1 MTPSPRRQR
10 PYWAILVAP
19 LALHLV
25 VFLVIPFINIIIL
38 SFYTHSPTRI
48 WTAELTISNYID
60 LLDPWF
66 MTVLLRTLRL
76 GLICTVICVLF
87 GYPLAYF
94 LARASRRVA
103 LVGLFFLVM
112 PLMVSAVIRTF
123 GWLVILGRNG
133 LVNSAIMAFGL
144 DRLPLLYNE
153 TAVVIGLAN
162 VFVPFMVLPLMA
174 SIERIDPALEEAA
187 RNLGANWFHTFRRVI
202 LPLSRPGLISGC
214 LLVYSAAISAFV
226 VPMLMGG
233 ARVRVIGRQIYDQL
247 LISYQWPNASAI
259 ATLLVIATTCFA
271 FAVLAL
277 MRRSARQE
285 QGA

>member
-1 MTPSPRRQR
+1 M
-10 PYWAILVAP
+10 
-19 LALHLV
+19 
-25 VFLVIPFINIIIL
+25 L
-38 SFYTHSPTRI
+38 SFYTYSPTRI
-48 WTAELTISNYID
+48 WTPELTIANYTD
-60 LLDPWF
+60 LMDGAFL
-66 MTVLLRTLRL
+66 TVLLRTLRL
-76 GLICTVICVLF
+76 GLVCTVICVLF

-94 LARASRRVA
+94 LARAGRRVA
-103 LVGLFFLVM
+103 MIGVFFLVM

-133 LVNSAIMAFGL
+133 LVNGAMAAFGL

-174 SIERIDPALEEAA
+174 SIERINPALEEAA
-187 RNLGANWFHTFRRVI
+187 RNLGASWLQTFRRVI

-226 VPMLMGG
+226 IPMLMGG

-259 ATLLVIATTCFA
+259 ATLLVIATTCIA
-271 FAVLAL
+271 FVVLAV
-277 MRRSARQE
+277 MRRTARQE

>member
-1 MTPSPRRQR
+1 MSPDAPRPR
-10 PYWAILVAP
+10 PYWTILVLP
-19 LALHLV
+19 LALYLFA
-25 VFLVIPFINIIIL
+25 FLVIPFVNIIVL
-38 SFYTHSPTRI
+38 SFYTYSPTRI
-48 WTAELTISNYID
+48 WTSELTVANYAELID
-60 LLDPWF
+60 ASFLG
-66 MTVLLRTLRL
+66 VLLRTLRL
-76 GLICTVICVLF
+76 GLVCTVICVLF

-94 LARASRRVA
+94 LARAERRLA

-133 LVNSAIMAFGL
+133 LVNNALSGFGL

-174 SIERIDPALEEAA
+174 SIERINPALEEAA
-187 RNLGANWFHTFRRVI
+187 RNLGATWFATFRRVI
-202 LPLSRPGLISGC
+202 LPLSVPGLISGC

-259 ATLLVIATTCFA
+259 ATLLVIATTAFA
-271 FAVLAL
+271 FVVLAL
-277 MRRSARQE
+277 IRRNGRQE
-285 QGA
+285 SRA

>member
-1 MTPSPRRQR
+1 MNRTALQR
-10 PYWAILVAP
+10 PYWIALVLP
-19 LALHLV
+19 LALYLLI
-25 VFLVIPFINIIIL
+25 FLVIPFVNIIVL

-48 WTAELTISNYID
+48 WTPELTTANYAD
-60 LLDPWF
+60 LVDASFL
-66 MTVLLRTLRL
+66 TVLLRTLRL
-76 GLICTVICVLF
+76 GLICTIVCVLF

-94 LARASRRVA
+94 LARVERRVA
-103 LVGLFFLVM
+103 LIGLFFLVM

-133 LVNSAIMAFGL
+133 LINGAIVAFGL

-153 TAVVIGLAN
+153 IAVVIGLAN

-174 SIERIDPALEEAA
+174 SIERINPALEEAA
-187 RNLGANWFHTFRRVI
+187 RNLGASWCATFWRVI

-214 LLVYSAAISAFV
+214 LLVYSAALSAFV

-247 LISYQWPNASAI
+247 LISYQWPSASAI
-259 ATLLVIATTCFA
+259 ATLLVITTSCFT
-271 FAVLAL
+271 FVVLAL
-277 MRRSARQE
+277 MRRSTRQE
-285 QGA
+285 QGT

>member
-1 MTPSPRRQR
+1 MSAASHR
-10 PYWAILVAP
+10 PYWAALILP
-19 LALHLV
+19 LALYLLI
-25 VFLVIPFINIIIL
+25 FLVIPFANIVVL
-38 SFYTHSPTRI
+38 SFFTYSPTRI
-48 WTAELTISNYID
+48 WTPDLTIANYAD
-60 LLDPWF
+60 LMDGAFL
-66 MTVLLRTLRL
+66 TVLLRTLRL
-76 GLICTVICVLF
+76 GLVSTVICVLF

-94 LARASRRVA
+94 LARAGRRVA
-103 LVGLFFLVM
+103 MIGVFFLVM

-123 GWLVILGRNG
+123 GWLVILGRKG
-133 LVNSAIMAFGL
+133 LVNGVMEAFGL

-174 SIERIDPALEEAA
+174 SIERINPALEEAA
-187 RNLGANWFHTFRRVI
+187 RNLGANWLETFRRVI

-226 VPMLMGG
+226 IPMLMGG

-259 ATLLVIATTCFA
+259 ATLLVIATTCIA
-271 FAVLAL
+271 FVVLAV
-277 MRRSARQE
+277 MRRTARQE
-285 QGA
+285 QGT

>member
-1 MTPSPRRQR
+1 MTSPRR
-10 PYWAILVAP
+10 PPFGTALVLP
-19 LALHLV
+19 LALYLV
-25 VFLVIPFINIIIL
+25 VFLVIPFANIVAL

-48 WTAELTISNYID
+48 FTTEPTLANYLA
-60 LLDPWF
+60 LLDAWF
-66 MTVLLRTLRL
+66 LTVLLRTLRL
-76 GLICTVICVLF
+76 GLLCTLICVLF

-94 LARASRRVA
+94 LARAERRLA
-103 LVGLFFLVM
+103 LIGLFFLVM

-133 LVNSAIMAFGL
+133 LVNAALGTLAIPPLG
-144 DRLPLLYNE
+144 LLYNE

-174 SIERIDPALEEAA
+174 SIERISPTLEEAA
-187 RNLGANWFHTFRRVI
+187 RNLGASWPQTFLRVI

-226 VPMLMGG
+226 VPTLMGG

-259 ATLLVIATTCFA
+259 AALLVIATTCLA

-277 MRRSARQE
+277 MRRGARRE
-285 QGA
+285 WGA

>member
-1 MTPSPRRQR
+1 MTPRRQ
-10 PYWAILVAP
+10 PAYGTALVLP
-19 LALHLV
+19 LALFLA
-25 VFLVIPFINIIIL
+25 VFLVIPFANIVAL

-48 WTAELTISNYID
+48 FTPEPTFANYAEL
-60 LLDPWF
+60 LDTWF
-66 MTVLLRTLRL
+66 LTVLLRTLRL
-76 GLICTVICVLF
+76 GLLSTLICVLF

-94 LARASRRVA
+94 LARAERRVA

-133 LVNSAIMAFGL
+133 LINAALGAFAIGP
-144 DRLPLLYNE
+144 LPLLYNE

-174 SIERIDPALEEAA
+174 SIERISPTLEEAA
-187 RNLGANWFHTFRRVI
+187 RNLGASWPQTFLRVI

-226 VPMLMGG
+226 VPTLMGG

-259 ATLLVIATTCFA
+259 AALLVIATTCLA

-277 MRRSARQE
+277 MRRGRE
-285 QGA
+285 RGA

>member
-1 MTPSPRRQR
+1 MKTVPHR
-10 PYWAILVAP
+10 PYWTALVLP
-19 LALHLV
+19 LALYLL
-25 VFLVIPFINIIIL
+25 VFLVIPFANIIVL
-38 SFYTHSPTRI
+38 SFYTYSPTRI
-48 WTAELTISNYID
+48 WTPDFTTANYTDLID
-60 LLDPWF
+60 AAFL
-66 MTVLLRTLRL
+66 TVLLRTLRL
-76 GLICTVICVLF
+76 GLVCTVICVLF

-94 LARASRRVA
+94 LARANRRVA
-103 LVGLFFLVM
+103 MIGLFFLVM

-123 GWLVILGRNG
+123 GWLVILGRKG
-133 LVNSAIMAFGL
+133 LVNGMLEAVGL

-174 SIERIDPALEEAA
+174 SIERINPALEEAA
-187 RNLGANWFHTFRRVI
+187 RNLGASWFATFYRVI

-259 ATLLVIATTCFA
+259 ATLLVIATTCIA
-271 FAVLAL
+271 FVVLAV
-277 MRRSARQE
+277 MRRTARQE
-285 QGA
+285 QGT

>member
-1 MTPSPRRQR
+1 MSSAR
-10 PYWAILVAP
+10 PYRLALLLP
-19 LALHLV
+19 LALYLV
-25 VFLVIPFINIIIL
+25 VFLVIPFANIIVL
-38 SFYTHSPTRI
+38 SFYTYSPTRI
-48 WTAELTISNYID
+48 WTPELTTANYQGLAD
-60 LLDPWF
+60 AAFLG
-66 MTVLLRTLRL
+66 VLARTLRL
-76 GLICTVICVLF
+76 GLMSTALCVMF

-94 LARASRRVA
+94 LARAPRRLATIGVFL
-103 LVGLFFLVM
+103 LVI

-133 LVNSAIMAFGL
+133 LINSALLVVGL

-174 SIERIDPALEEAA
+174 SIERINPALEEAA
-187 RNLGANWFHTFRRVI
+187 RNLGATWIGTFRRVV

-226 VPMLMGG
+226 IPVLMGG

-247 LISYQWPNASAI
+247 LISYQWPTASAT
-259 ATLLVIATTCFA
+259 ATLLVVATTCLA
-271 FAVLAL
+271 FAALAVT
-277 MRRSARQE
+277 RRAGRQE
-285 QGA
+285 FSS

>member
-1 MTPSPRRQR
+1 MNPTTRRQR
-10 PYWAILVAP
+10 PYWTALVLP
-19 LALHLV
+19 LALYLLI
-25 VFLVIPFINIIIL
+25 FLVIPFINIIIL

-48 WTAELTISNYID
+48 WTPELTTANYAD
-60 LLDPWF
+60 LLDASF
-66 MTVLLRTLRL
+66 LTVLLRTLRL
-76 GLICTVICVLF
+76 SLVCTVICVLF

-94 LARASRRVA
+94 LARAGRRVA

-133 LVNSAIMAFGL
+133 LVNGALAAFGL
-144 DRLPLLYNE
+144 DRLPLLFNE
-153 TAVVIGLAN
+153 VAVVIGLCN

-174 SIERIDPALEEAA
+174 SIERINPALEEAA
-187 RNLGANWFHTFRRVI
+187 RNLGASWRATFWRVI

-214 LLVYSAAISAFV
+214 LLVYSAALSAFV
-226 VPMLMGG
+226 VPTLMGG

-247 LISYQWPNASAI
+247 LISYQWPNAAAM
-259 ATLLVIATTCFA
+259 ATLLVAATTCFA
-271 FAVLAL
+271 FIVLTL
-277 MRRSARQE
+277 MRRSSRQE

>member
-1 MTPSPRRQR
+1 MTVSPRSQ
-10 PYWAILVAP
+10 PKYWTALVVP
-19 LALHLV
+19 LGLYLV
-25 VFLVIPFINIIIL
+25 VFLVVPFINIIFL

-48 WTAELTISNYID
+48 WTTELTIANYTD
-60 LLDPWF
+60 LLDASF

-76 GLICTVICVLF
+76 GLVCTLICALF

-94 LARASRRVA
+94 LARASRRTA
-103 LVGLFFLVM
+103 LIGLFFLVM

-133 LVNSAIMAFGL
+133 LINSAITAFGL

-174 SIERIDPALEEAA
+174 SIERINPALEEAA
-187 RNLGANWFHTFRRVI
+187 RNLGASWFQTFYRVI

>member
-1 MTPSPRRQR
+1 MTISARSQR
-10 PYWAILVAP
+10 PYWISLVVP
-19 LALHLV
+19 LGLYLV
-25 VFLVIPFINIIIL
+25 VFLVIPFINIILL

-48 WTAELTISNYID
+48 WTTELTIANYTD
-60 LLDPWF
+60 LLDASF
-66 MTVLLRTLRL
+66 VTVLLRTLRL
-76 GLICTVICVLF
+76 GAVCTAICVLF

-94 LARASRRVA
+94 LARASRRAA
-103 LVGLFFLVM
+103 LIGLFFLVM

-133 LVNSAIMAFGL
+133 LINTAITAFGL
-144 DRLPLLYNE
+144 DRLALLYNE

-174 SIERIDPALEEAA
+174 SIERINPALEEAA
-187 RNLGANWFHTFRRVI
+187 RNLGASWFQTFRRVI

-233 ARVRVIGRQIYDQL
+233 ACVRVIGRQIYDQL

>member
-1 MTPSPRRQR
+1 MNRTPQRQR
-10 PYWAILVAP
+10 PYWTALVLP
-19 LALHLV
+19 LALYLL
-25 VFLVIPFINIIIL
+25 VFLVIPFINIIAL
-38 SFYTHSPTRI
+38 SFYTYSPTRI
-48 WTAELTISNYID
+48 WTPELTTANYVD
-60 LLDPWF
+60 LLDASF
-66 MTVLLRTLRL
+66 LTVLLRTLRL
-76 GLICTVICVLF
+76 GLVCTVICVLF

-94 LARASRRVA
+94 LARAGRRVA
-103 LVGLFFLVM
+103 LIGLFFLVM

-133 LVNSAIMAFGL
+133 LVNGAMTVFGL
-144 DRLPLLYNE
+144 ERLPLLYNE

-174 SIERIDPALEEAA
+174 SIERINPALEEAA
-187 RNLGANWFHTFRRVI
+187 RNLGASWLQTFRRVI
-202 LPLSRPGLISGC
+202 LPLSRPGLVSGC

-247 LISYQWPNASAI
+247 LISYQWPIASAI

-277 MRRSARQE
+277 MRRTARQE

>member
-1 MTPSPRRQR
+1 MTVPPRSQRQ
-10 PYWAILVAP
+10 YWTVLVVP
-19 LALHLV
+19 LSLYLV
-25 VFLVIPFINIIIL
+25 VFLVVPFINIIFL

-48 WTAELTISNYID
+48 WTTELTIANYTD
-60 LLDPWF
+60 LLDASF

-76 GLICTVICVLF
+76 GLVCTVICALF

-94 LARASRRVA
+94 LARASRRTA
-103 LVGLFFLVM
+103 LIGLFFLVM

-133 LVNSAIMAFGL
+133 LINSAITAFGL
-144 DRLPLLYNE
+144 ERLPLLYNE

-174 SIERIDPALEEAA
+174 SIERINPALEEAA
-187 RNLGANWFHTFRRVI
+187 RNLGASWFQTFYRVI

>member
-1 MTPSPRRQR
+1 MNPEPQRRR
-10 PYWAILVAP
+10 PYWAALVVP
-19 LALHLV
+19 LALYLV
-25 VFLVIPFINIIIL
+25 VFLVIPFLNIILL
-38 SFYTHSPTRI
+38 SFYTYSPTRI
-48 WTAELTISNYID
+48 WTAEPTTANYIV
-60 LLDPWF
+60 LLDASF

-76 GLICTVICVLF
+76 GLVCTVVCVLF

-94 LARASRRVA
+94 LARAERRVA
-103 LVGLFFLVM
+103 LIGLFFLVM

-133 LVNSAIMAFGL
+133 LVNGTMTAFGL

-153 TAVVIGLAN
+153 TAVVIGLVN

-174 SIERIDPALEEAA
+174 SIERINPALEEAA
-187 RNLGANWFHTFRRVI
+187 RNLGASWVQTFRRVI

-285 QGA
+285 QGG

>member
-1 MTPSPRRQR
+1 MTPRRQP
-10 PYWAILVAP
+10 PYWTALVLP
-19 LALHLV
+19 LALYLV
-25 VFLVIPFINIIIL
+25 VFLVVPFANIVLL
-38 SFYTHSPTRI
+38 SFYTYSPTRI
-48 WTAELTISNYID
+48 FTTEPTFANYLA
-60 LLDPWF
+60 LLDAWF
-66 MTVLLRTLRL
+66 LTVLLRTLRL
-76 GLICTVICVLF
+76 GLLCTLICVLF

-94 LARASRRVA
+94 LARAERRLA

-133 LVNSAIMAFGL
+133 LLNTALGAFGIGP
-144 DRLPLLYNE
+144 LPLLYNE
-153 TAVVIGLAN
+153 AAVVIGLAN

-174 SIERIDPALEEAA
+174 SIERINPTLEEAA
-187 RNLGANWFHTFRRVI
+187 RNLGASWSQTFLRVI

-226 VPMLMGG
+226 VPTLMGG

-247 LISYQWPNASAI
+247 LISYQWPNAAAI
-259 ATLLVIATTCFA
+259 AALLVVATTCLA

-277 MRRSARQE
+277 MRRGARRE
-285 QGA
+285 WGA

>member
-1 MTPSPRRQR
+1 MKEPARR
-10 PYWAILVAP
+10 PYWALLALP
-19 LALHLV
+19 LALYLAAFLV
-25 VFLVIPFINIIIL
+25 VPFVNIVVL
-38 SFYTHSPTRI
+38 SFYTYSPTRI
-48 WTAELTISNYID
+48 WTPELTTANYLALVD
-60 LLDPWF
+60 GTF
-66 MTVLLRTLRL
+66 GTVLLRTLRL
-76 GLICTVICVLF
+76 GLVSTLICVVF

-94 LARASRRVA
+94 LARAERRVA
-103 LVGLFFLVM
+103 LIGLFFLVM

-133 LVNSAIMAFGL
+133 LINSAITAFGL

-174 SIERIDPALEEAA
+174 SIERINPALEEAA
-187 RNLGANWFHTFRRVI
+187 RNLGASWFQTFYRVI

-259 ATLLVIATTCFA
+259 ATLLVIATTSLA
-271 FAVLAL
+271 FVVLAL
-277 MRRSARQE
+277 MRRSVRQE
-285 QGA
+285 QGV

>member
-1 MTPSPRRQR
+1 MSPEPRRHR
-10 PYWAILVAP
+10 PYWTALVVP
-19 LALHLV
+19 LALYLL
-25 VFLVIPFINIIIL
+25 VFLVIPFINIIVL
-38 SFYTHSPTRI
+38 SFYTYSPTRI
-48 WTAELTISNYID
+48 WIAEPTTANYID
-60 LLDPWF
+60 LLDASF

-76 GLICTVICVLF
+76 GLVCTVVCVLF

-94 LARASRRVA
+94 LARTERRVA
-103 LVGLFFLVM
+103 LIGLFFLVM

-123 GWLVILGRNG
+123 GWLVILGRYG
-133 LVNSAIMAFGL
+133 LVNGAVTAFGL

-153 TAVVIGLAN
+153 TAVVIGLTN
-162 VFVPFMVLPLMA
+162 VFVPFMVLPLMT
-174 SIERIDPALEEAA
+174 SIERINPTLEEAA
-187 RNLGANWFHTFRRVI
+187 RNLGAGWFQTFRLVI
-202 LPLSRPGLISGC
+202 LPLSLPGLVSGC

-233 ARVRVIGRQIYDQL
+233 ARVRVIGRLIYDQL

-285 QGA
+285 QGT